1 MTSVTPMAM
10 KKRADVVTDGN
21 DAEAVLKNA
30 PQSEDNFFLVP
41 KVVE

>member
-1 MTSVTPMAM
+1 
-10 KKRADVVTDGN
+10 VVTAGD

-30 PQSEDNFFLVP
+30 PQSTDNFFLVP

>member
-1 MTSVTPMAM
+1 
-10 KKRADVVTDGN
+10 VTDGN

-30 PQSEDNFFLVP
+30 PQSADHFYLVP

>member
-1 MTSVTPMAM
+1 
-10 KKRADVVTDGN
+10 VTDGN

-30 PQSEDNFFLVP
+30 PQSEDHFYLVP